1 MNSLQAGLIGVSVLV
16 IAIFAAW
23 MWWQSWRNHRR
34 TAAPKTA
41 PATTIAH
48 KATPM
53 RADSVLGAEFDNHR
67 ALRSDPVVGGNSTL
81 SNEAADSVPSE
92 VAAMYRTAAPGPTP
106 STDTVP
112 DMAQSSAGCA
122 RAVESIEVD
131 EMIDDVPRR
140 VANPQKFSAAEFR
153 DEMGSAAPSTVS
165 AATDASELA
174 PKSASMLTTLPLDDR
189 LNVYATIAA
198 SDGQAIDCQEFAPL
212 ADRSLAWGR
221 VFRLSAWEYIED
233 LASGGAVQA
242 LCLGTPIASRAGPL
256 QDTDAL
262 EWKRSVSAIADHLQL
277 NVTYG
282 GDVGVGA
289 RAAELDQFLAAAD
302 VICVLY
308 LVRKDGGH
316 WSGTRL
322 RGTLEA
328 NGFRLQADGRFVYF
342 EVESESPIFS
352 AVDGFE
358 RSFTPERLRTE
369 NVTALRVVFEASN
382 VINPVARFDVYR
394 QTLRAL
400 ARLLEADIKDSAGS
414 NVGDDEFAALRADVL
429 AGSTAL
435 AEAGIECGS
444 PAAKALFR

>member
-16 IAIFAAW
+16 IALFAAW

-34 TAAPKTA
+34 SQPPKSA
-41 PATTIAH
+41 PAATVAH
-48 KATPM
+48 KTTPM
-53 RADSVLGAEFDNHR
+53 RADSVLGAEFESV
-67 ALRSDPVVGGNSTL
+67 RSVRNDPTFGIDPKIGHDSKFGVES
-81 SNEAADSVPSE
+81 ADSVSAD
-92 VAAMYRTAAPGPTP
+92 VAAMYRVDATAPTQP
-106 STDTVP
+106 ASPTLSTASPTSTE
-112 DMAQSSAGCA
+112 A
-122 RAVESIEVD
+122 D
-131 EMIDDVPRR
+131 EMLDDVP
-140 VANPQKFSAAEFR
+140 PQPIGVPYR
-153 DEMGSAAPSTVS
+153 DVGSAVPSKS
-165 AATDASELA
+165 SSNAADASDLA
-174 PKSASMLTTLPLDDR
+174 PKTASMPTTLPLDDR
-189 LNVYATIAA
+189 LNLYATIAA
-198 SDGQAIDCQEFAPL
+198 NDGQAIDCQEFAPL

-233 LASGGAVQA
+233 LSSGGAVQA
-242 LCLGTPIASRAGPL
+242 LCLGAPIATRAGPM
-256 QDTDAL
+256 QDADAL
-262 EWKRSVSAIADHLQL
+262 DWKRSVSAIADQLQL
-277 NVTYG
+277 NVTFG

-308 LVRKDGGH
+308 LVRKDSGH

-382 VINPVARFDVYR
+382 VVNPVARFDVYR

-400 ARLLEADIKDSAGS
+400 ARLLESEIKDSSGA

-429 AGSTAL
+429 AGSNAL

-444 PAAKALFR
+444 PAAQALFR

>member
-16 IAIFAAW
+16 IALFAAW
-23 MWWQSWRNHRR
+23 MWWQSWRSNRR
-34 TAAPKTA
+34 AAPPKA
-41 PATTIAH
+41 AAVATVSH
-48 KATPM
+48 KAAPM
-53 RADSVLGAEFDNHR
+53 RADSVLGAEFDNQR
-67 ALRSDPVVGGNSTL
+67 AVRSDPTLGVDAAVGKAS
-81 SNEAADSVPSE
+81 SVAAAAAD
-92 VAAMYRTAAPGPTP
+92 VAAMYRTDAPSEVATA
-106 STDTVP
+106 T
-112 DMAQSSAGCA
+112 
-122 RAVESIEVD
+122 RSIEVD
-131 EMIDDVPRR
+131 DVLED
-140 VANPQKFSAAEFR
+140 AS
-153 DEMGSAAPSTVS
+153 PSTMASVRDDPIATSS
-165 AATDASELA
+165 AIPSSAVDASEFA
-174 PKSASMLTTLPLDDR
+174 PKTTLMPTTLPLDDR

-256 QDTDAL
+256 QDADAL
-262 EWKRSVSAIADHLQL
+262 EWKRAVSAIADQLQL

-308 LVRKDGGH
+308 LVRKDSGH

-414 NVGDDEFAALRADVL
+414 NIGDEEFAALRADVL
-429 AGSTAL
+429 AGSSAL

>member
-1 MNSLQAGLIGVSVLV
+1 MNSLQAGLIAVSVFV
-16 IAIFAAW
+16 IALFAAW

-34 TAAPKTA
+34 NQAPKPTQH
-41 PATTIAH
+41 ATVAH
-48 KATPM
+48 KTTPM
-53 RADSVLGAEFDNHR
+53 RADSVLGDEFDSVRTVRRDPKIDGDAAPIAARDSTAEFHDEIAIGKR
-67 ALRSDPVVGGNSTL
+67 AT
-81 SNEAADSVPSE
+81 
-92 VAAMYRTAAPGPTP
+92 
-106 STDTVP
+106 
-112 DMAQSSAGCA
+112 
-122 RAVESIEVD
+122 ESIEVD
-131 EMIDDVPRR
+131 DFIDE
-140 VANPQKFSAAEFR
+140 APQSAHGVNVERTAISSHDRDAMHDHSAMDGSRTSHGASPIGAE
-153 DEMGSAAPSTVS
+153 AAHHAPKTVS
-165 AATDASELA
+165 M
-174 PKSASMLTTLPLDDR
+174 PTTLPLDDR
-189 LNVYATIAA
+189 LNLYATIAA

-233 LASGGAVQA
+233 LSSGGAVQA
-242 LCLGTPIASRAGPL
+242 LCLGAPIASRAGPM
-256 QDTDAL
+256 QDADAL
-262 EWKRSVSAIADHLQL
+262 DWKRSVSAIADQLQL
-277 NVTYG
+277 NVAFG

-289 RAAELDQFLAAAD
+289 RATELDQFLAAAD

-308 LVRKDGGH
+308 LVRKDSGH

-369 NVTALRVVFEASN
+369 NVTALRLVFEASN
-382 VINPVARFDVYR
+382 VVNPVARFDVYR

-400 ARLLEADIKDSAGS
+400 ARLLEADIKDSSGA

-444 PAAKALFR
+444 PAARALFR

>member
-23 MWWQSWRNHRR
+23 MWWQSWRSHRR
-34 TAAPKTA
+34 SVAPKAA

-53 RADSVLGAEFDNHR
+53 RADSVLGAEFDNQR
-67 ALRSDPVVGGNSTL
+67 ALRSDPVVGDDVTL
-81 SNEAADSVPSE
+81 ANTTTAAVPSN
-92 VAAMYRTAAPGPTP
+92 VAAMYRTQVSQVTPTIG
-106 STDTVP
+106 
-112 DMAQSSAGCA
+112 QSSAGHA
-122 RAVESIEVD
+122 RSVESIEVD
-131 EMIDDVPRR
+131 EMIDDVSQRAATSR
-140 VANPQKFSAAEFR
+140 SYTSAEFR
-153 DEMGSAAPSTVS
+153 DDVGLGGSGMASAAL
-165 AATDASELA
+165 DASELA
-174 PKSASMLTTLPLDDR
+174 PKTASMPTTLPLDDR

-256 QDTDAL
+256 QDADAL
-262 EWKRSVSAIADHLQL
+262 EWKRSVSAIADQLQL

-308 LVRKDGGH
+308 LVRKDSGH

-358 RSFTPERLRTE
+358 RSFTPERLRAE

-382 VINPVARFDVYR
+382 VVNPVARFDVYR

-400 ARLLEADIKDSAGS
+400 ARLLESEIKDSSGA
-414 NVGDDEFAALRADVL
+414 NVGDEEFAALRADVL

-444 PAAKALFR
+444 PAARALFR

>member
-1 MNSLQAGLIGVSVLV
+1 VNSLQAGLIGVSVLV
-16 IAIFAAW
+16 IALFAAW
-23 MWWQSWRNHRR
+23 MWWQSWRSHRR
-34 TAAPKTA
+34 ASPPKAAPA
-41 PATTIAH
+41 PTVAH

-53 RADSVLGAEFDNHR
+53 RADSVLGAEFENAR
-67 ALRSDPVVGGNSTL
+67 ALRTDPTFGSYPETGLETKLDVESASSVST
-81 SNEAADSVPSE
+81 D
-92 VAAMYRTAAPGPTP
+92 VAAMYRTDTATPTQPTRALQANTP
-106 STDTVP
+106 STP
-112 DMAQSSAGCA
+112 
-122 RAVESIEVD
+122 ESIEVD
-131 EMIDDVPRR
+131 DILDDVP
-140 VANPQKFSAAEFR
+140 PQPIGVPYR
-153 DEMGSAAPSTVS
+153 DIGMT
-165 AATDASELA
+165 ATPPNLADASELA
-174 PKSASMLTTLPLDDR
+174 PKTASMPTTLPLDDR

-198 SDGQAIDCQEFAPL
+198 ADGQAIDCQEFAPL

-242 LCLGTPIASRAGPL
+242 LCLATPIASRAGPM
-256 QDTDAL
+256 QDADAL
-262 EWKRSVSAIADHLQL
+262 EWKRAVSGIADQLQL

-308 LVRKDGGH
+308 LVRKDSGY

-400 ARLLEADIKDSAGS
+400 ARLLEAEIKDSSGA
-414 NVGDDEFAALRADVL
+414 NVGDDEFAGLRADVL

-444 PAAKALFR
+444 PAAQALFR

>member
-16 IAIFAAW
+16 IALFAAW
-23 MWWQSWRNHRR
+23 MWWQSWRSHRR
-34 TAAPKTA
+34 ASPPKAAPASTV
-41 PATTIAH
+41 AH

-53 RADSVLGAEFDNHR
+53 RADSVLGTEFESVR
-67 ALRSDPVVGGNSTL
+67 ATRSDPTFGNEPKIGLDSKL
-81 SNEAADSVPSE
+81 DVESVSSVPAD
-92 VAAMYRTAAPGPTP
+92 VAVMYRADVATPTQAASATTPT
-106 STDTVP
+106 
-112 DMAQSSAGCA
+112 
-122 RAVESIEVD
+122 ESIEVD
-131 EMIDDVPRR
+131 DIVDDVP
-140 VANPQKFSAAEFR
+140 PQPIGVPYR
-153 DEMGSAAPSTVS
+153 DVGIAAPLSNV
-165 AATDASELA
+165 ADASELA
-174 PKSASMLTTLPLDDR
+174 PKTASIPNTLPLDDR

-198 SDGQAIDCQEFAPL
+198 TDGQAIDCQEFAPL

-242 LCLGTPIASRAGPL
+242 LCLGTPIASRAGPM
-256 QDTDAL
+256 QDADAL
-262 EWKRSVSAIADHLQL
+262 EWKRAVSGIADQLQL

-308 LVRKDGGH
+308 LVRKDSGH

-369 NVTALRVVFEASN
+369 NVTALRLVFEASN
-382 VINPVARFDVYR
+382 VVNPVARFDVYR

-400 ARLLEADIKDSAGS
+400 ARLLEAEIKDSSGA

-444 PAAKALFR
+444 PAAQALFR